1 MPFAMPFYYCGK
13 TVRSFSD
20 VAAAPSPMLEAAGTS
35 FAPVLLSLE
44 SWTPHAYL
52 GTVLQ
57 LTVHVVNDNDTGADL
72 GPTTVSVA
80 LECEAHCPAI
90 SRGQLAVPAIP
101 YYSAHSAPLA
111 IRLPLELR
119 AGCDHTTCT
128 ISASLAPTTAAKAAC
143 VDVPGW
149 TDVYAHSCDAYE
161 RDGHCRDG
169 AFVQGHEW
177 ARGARWNHP
186 EFNCCACNAKLG
198 QAQSAAATADASVPL
213 AVAHPEPITLFVP
226 LPPEVAEV
234 PVAVY
239 DGPEGTTLAALRRS
253 GLAVSALG
261 SLEALEALPAAEP
274 LVVGENLR
282 GGWSNGRL
290 VRALRTRLA
299 AGGRVLLMQQ
309 SGAADWDDAVVRDL
323 LDAALRILPP
333 TVTLPHSGRTLHRGE
348 PVHPQRPEHA
358 LFRTPHALEAS
369 WWESWNLLEPWEP
382 KAAQPAGGRRLPHPS
397 PVSSALT
404 LDVSSAAPDA
414 IAANA
419 AALRRMQPLLTHAM
433 GSAGLV
439 LAEVFFPPPPSGVGR
454 GVALV
459 CGLGLA
465 ARAGREPVADR
476 VLRNLAAYLRAAAPP
491 APHPLF
497 VPGEVI
503 ECAHYDPS
511 NRWPCWLQWRG
522 LPTSALRRGA
532 QLLVRTWRGLLRAEW
547 AGGSTLCV

>member
-1 MPFAMPFYYCGK
+1 MPFGMPFYYCGK
-13 TVRSFSD
+13 TVHSFSD
-20 VAAAPSPMLEAAGTS
+20 VAAAPSPMLEAAATS

-57 LTVHVVNDNDTGADL
+57 LTVHVVNDDDAGADL

-80 LECEAHCPAI
+80 LECEARCPATA
-90 SRGQLAVPAIP
+90 RGQLPVPAVP

-111 IRLPLELR
+111 IRLPLELP

-128 ISASLAPTTAAKAAC
+128 ISASLAPTTVAKPAC

-161 RDGHCRDG
+161 HDGHCRDG
-169 AFVQGHEW
+169 AFVRGHEW

-186 EFNCCACNAKLG
+186 ESNCCACNAKLG
-198 QAQSAAATADASVPL
+198 QAQAAASTTCHGCIAASADASAPL

-226 LPPEVAEV
+226 LPPEVAVV

-239 DGPEGTTLAALRRS
+239 DGPEGATLAALRRS

-261 SLEALEALPAAEP
+261 SMEALEALPAAEP
-274 LVVGENLR
+274 VVVGENLR

-290 VRALRTRLA
+290 VRALRARLA
-299 AGGRVLLMQQ
+299 AGGRVLLLQQ
-309 SGAADWDDAVVRDL
+309 SGAPDWDDAAVRDL
-323 LDAALRILPP
+323 LDDALRILPP

-358 LFRTPHALEAS
+358 LFRTPHALNTS

-382 KAAQPAGGRRLPHPS
+382 KVAQPAGGRRLPHPS
-397 PVSSALT
+397 PMSSALT

-439 LAEVFFPPPPSGVGR
+439 LTEVFFPPPSSGVGR
-454 GVALV
+454 GVALA
-459 CGLGLA
+459 CGLGLVARA
-465 ARAGREPVADR
+465 ARDPVADR

-503 ECAHYDPS
+503 ECAH
-511 NRWPCWLQWRG
+511 
-522 LPTSALRRGA
+522 
-532 QLLVRTWRGLLRAEW
+532 
-547 AGGSTLCV
+547 